1 MIDYLEKLKMIS
13 KNAKLFLLGGV
24 FNGIGMAVFR
34 LLFNLYLKEAG
45 FGEGKIGTI
54 LSARSLGAALIAIP
68 IAILLRRVHAKHI
81 LILATF
87 LASVFYG
94 FQIYFNEL
102 YLIVIFAFFAH
113 MFFMTYRLVSAP
125 FFMRNST
132 KKERIYIFSL
142 HSAVFVVSMFI
153 GNLVGGN
160 LPHFFLNTGIATE
173 LVTAYKITLYCSIG
187 ATIASILPYLKIEEK
202 PLPKIEN
209 KLFNEMKTYNW
220 RRIVKLVV
228 PRFLVGMGAG
238 FIIPFMNLYFRNVFD
253 LGSDRIGL
261 YFSILRIFMFIGMM
275 SAPFISKHIGM
286 IKGIVITQLLSLPF
300 MLTMALTDHLTLAV
314 GAFFIRTTL
323 MNMNQPMNRN
333 FTMEIMKVDEQPMTH
348 SLTMVAWNLSWMVSA
363 FLGGRIIEQYGFK
376 YSFFATIILYLL
388 SSTTY
393 YILFKKFSHIGKGED
408 QDEEKIEQNLEEE
421 EANV

>member
-1 MIDYLEKLKMIS
+1 MLDYLEKIKMIS
-13 KNAKLFLLGGV
+13 KNAKLFLIGGI
-24 FNGIGMAVFR
+24 FNGIGMSVFR

-45 FGEGKIGTI
+45 FGEGNIGTI

-68 IAILLRRVHAKHI
+68 IAILLRRVHAKYI
-81 LILATF
+81 LISATF
-87 LASVFYG
+87 LASIFYG
-94 FQIYFNEL
+94 FQIYFDEL

-132 KKERIYIFSL
+132 KKERIYIFSI

-160 LPHFFLNTGIATE
+160 LPHLFLNTGLTDE
-173 LVTAYKITLYCSIG
+173 LVVAYKITLYISIG
-187 ATIASILPYLKIEEK
+187 FTIGSILPYLKITEK

-209 KLFNEMKTYNW
+209 KLFNEMKKYNW
-220 RRIVKLVV
+220 KRIIKLII

-238 FIIPFMNLYFRNVFD
+238 FIIPFMNLYFRNEFN

-261 YFSILRIFMFIGMM
+261 FFSILRIFMFIGMM
-275 SAPFISKHIGM
+275 SAPLISQKIGM
-286 IKGIVITQLLSLPF
+286 IKGIVLTQLLSLPF
-300 MLTMALTDHLTLAV
+300 MLTMALTNHLTLAV
-314 GAFFIRTTL
+314 GAFFLRTTL

-333 FTMEIMKVDEQPMTH
+333 FTMEIMEKDEQPMTH

-393 YILFKKFSHIGKGED
+393 YLLFRKFSHIGKGED
-408 QDEEKIEQNLEEE
+408 EKKLEQELEKEEITS
-421 EANV
+421 